1 MFGKKFDI
9 GDIYGGT
16 LGRMDDEYNAIIK
29 EFNSKK
35 ALIQDDDKFTRDYQ
49 IKQLENL
56 QKEYMDKINSLKSKY
71 HDKIISDIDKRIDDE
86 KQKSAMNQDPLISSI
101 ERKLQ
106 ASKDAN
112 WVSESDVT
120 SLLLYK
126 LWQSVETSNKLAVL
140 PGKLKNMNAE
150 QIGNLYEQNKNNDAI
165 KSFIENHVNSKVN
178 ELKSK
183 NDINALSPFLTLL
196 DGINDDKVNTPLKQL
211 ETAKAQLQIRMNN
224 NERYIGHGLPRDIK
238 QDLGVYEIQKAKYFE
253 GNAGDEST
261 SIENWDKGIVEDNT
275 AKESKKYETIKNIMS
290 KYQQDKK

>member
-150 QIGNLYEQNKNNDAI
+150 QVGSLYEQNKNNDAI

-224 NERYIGHGLPRDIK
+224 NERYIGHELPRDIK